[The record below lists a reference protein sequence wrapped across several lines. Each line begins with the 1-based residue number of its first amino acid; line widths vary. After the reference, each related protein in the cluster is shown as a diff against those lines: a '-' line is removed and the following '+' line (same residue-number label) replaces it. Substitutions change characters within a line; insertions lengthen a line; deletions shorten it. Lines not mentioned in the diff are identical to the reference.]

1 MGRKVKVRDVLC
13 KDTIMILSKLS
24 LQGTSKS
31 DSDQNDDA
39 PSVTLKYIADREFPT
54 RIYRCL

>member
-1 MGRKVKVRDVLC
+1 MGRKVEVRDVLC

-24 LQGTSKS
+24 QGTSKS

-39 PSVTLKYIADREFPT
+39 PSVTLKYIADRELPT
-54 RIYRCL
+54 RIYRYL